1 MRAFLQAQEHDRVR
15 DLVVGGRRGSDVGL
29 SKFDL
34 LQIDSPAGD
43 AFRGIYTSKA
53 FSESTS
59 DSGPP

>member
-1 MRAFLQAQEHDRVR
+1 MGAFLQAQEHDRVR

-43 AFRGIYTSKA
+43 VFRGIYTSFIKGV
-53 FSESTS
+53 F
-59 DSGPP
+59 